1 MKNLTLNRLAILVKS
16 AAAGLILS
24 MSWPV
29 FAQLDIQ
36 TWQTQQDV
44 KVMFVATPE
53 LPMMDIE
60 LVFDAGSARDGAQP
74 GLANFTGNM
83 IGLATSQRNEQAIAD
98 GFNDLGA
105 VFDSNVNRD
114 MTSFSLRALT
124 REPLLTAA
132 LDLFAEVIT
141 DAEFPADIMQRDRV
155 RLLQAMQQAD
165 EVAGQYARKVF
176 WERLYQNHPYAH
188 DVAGQQE
195 VIEQLTPLDLEAF
208 YRQFYVAQ
216 NAQIAIV
223 GDLTRAQAEAIAQK
237 LSERLGTGVK
247 APALAKPEPVT
258 PGLEVVEFTANQTQ
272 YFAGQ
277 LGVERGHPD
286 HYALF
291 LGNHLLG
298 GSGFASLLVEEV
310 REKRGL
316 VYSVFSFFAPLREAG
331 PWMIGLST
339 ANNQAQE
346 ADQVVKETLLGF
358 LEDFDDQKFADI
370 KQNLLGGWPMRFDTN
385 SKILGYI
392 SMIGF
397 YDLPLDYLEA
407 FPAAI
412 AELEK
417 EDVLAAWRRHI
428 HPDKLF
434 TLMVGQPVLDETP

>member
-1 MKNLTLNRLAILVKS
+1 L
-16 AAAGLILS
+16 
-24 MSWPV
+24 
-29 FAQLDIQ
+29 AQLDIQ
-36 TWQTQQDV
+36 TWQTSQDV

-60 LVFDAGSARDGAQP
+60 VVFDAGSVRDGTQP

-105 VFDSNVNRD
+105 VFNASVNRD
-114 MTSFSLRALT
+114 MTSFSLRTLT
-124 REPLLTAA
+124 REPLLNAA

-155 RLLQAMQQAD
+155 RLLQAIQQAD
-165 EVAGQYARKVF
+165 EVAGQYAGKVF
-176 WERLYQNHPYAH
+176 WERLYQGHPYAQ
-188 DVAGQQE
+188 DVAGQLA
-195 VIEQLTPLDLEAF
+195 VIEQLTPMDLDAF
-208 YRQFYVAQ
+208 YRQYYVAQ
-216 NAQIAIV
+216 NAQISIV
-223 GDLTRAQAEAIAQK
+223 GDLSQAQAQAIAHAI
-237 LSERLGTGVK
+237 SERLATGVK
-247 APALAKPEPVT
+247 ATAIPAPQPVT

-339 ANNQAQE
+339 ANNQAE
-346 ADQVVKETLLGF
+346 TADQVVKETLLGF
-358 LEDFDDQKFADI
+358 LEDFDDAKFADI

-385 SKILGYI
+385 SKILGYLT
-392 SMIGF
+392 MIGF

-417 EDVLAAWRRHI
+417 ADVLAAWRRHI

-434 TLMVGQPVLDETP
+434 TLMVGQPVLNDTP